1 MFFTIALDV
10 LIAFYVLSRQL
21 RIRLVP
27 RVLSLRLPIVLG
39 IIGLI
44 DLLGYTDNHHV
55 TGGDWAWVLATLAVG
70 ALALGAIR
78 AFTVRVWTSNDWV
91 VRQGTRL
98 TMGLWVLSLALHF
111 VSDVGA
117 AHSGAGNF
125 EAASFLLYLAITY
138 GVQNYVVHRRARP
151 LWDALGP
158 QAGSGLQINFGPGPG
173 GTGAFFATFRGGPGF
188 GQGGSGFGTGMPGF
202 GPGGPSFGP
211 GGPGSPPS
219 TQPSQQND
227 PTIID
232 AEVVED
238 DEGPPA
244 LH

>member
-10 LIAFYVLSRQL
+10 LIALYVLSRQR
-21 RIRLVP
+21 RIRIVP
-27 RVLSLRLPIVLG
+27 RVLSLRFPIVLG
-39 IIGLI
+39 AIGLI
-44 DLLGYTDNHHV
+44 DLLGYTNNHHV
-55 TGGDWAWVLATLAVG
+55 TGVDYAWVLATLVVG
-70 ALALGAIR
+70 ALILGAVR

-91 VRQGTRL
+91 VRQGTWV

-125 EAASFLLYLAITY
+125 EASSFLLYLAVTD

-158 QAGSGLQINFGPGPG
+158 QAGRGLQINFGQGPG
-173 GTGAFFATFRGGPGF
+173 GGGTFFATFGGGPRGGPGF
-188 GQGGSGFGTGMPGF
+188 G
-202 GPGGPSFGP
+202 
-211 GGPGSPPS
+211 PGSPQR
-219 TQPSQQND
+219 TQPSPHDD

-232 AEVVED
+232 AEVVD
-238 DEGPPA
+238 DDDGPPE
-244 LH
+244 LPRSGSH

>member
-1 MFFTIALDV
+1 MFFTIALDI
-10 LIAFYVLSRQL
+10 LIAFYILSRQL

-39 IIGLI
+39 VIGLI
-44 DLLGYTDNHHV
+44 DLLGYTDNHQV
-55 TGGDWAWVLATLAVG
+55 TGGDWAWVLATLVVG
-70 ALALGAIR
+70 ALVLGAIR
-78 AFTVRVWTSNDWV
+78 AFTVRVWTSNEWV

-117 AHSGAGNF
+117 AHNGAGNF
-125 EAASFLLYLAITY
+125 EASSFLLYLAITY
-138 GVQNYVVHRRARP
+138 GVQNYVVHRRARA

-158 QAGSGLQINFGPGPG
+158 QAGQGIQINFGARPG
-173 GTGAFFATFRGGPGF
+173 GGGAFFATFRGGPGF
-188 GQGGSGFGTGMPGF
+188 GSGF
-202 GPGGPSFGP
+202 GPGGPGFGSGAPGFGP
-211 GGPGSPPS
+211 GTAQATERSPR
-219 TQPSQQND
+219 ND

-238 DEGPPA
+238 DDRPPE